1 LVRKAKTFTLKE
13 GIMYK
18 VGQDNKMRRCLTTS
32 KAQIILKELHEGV
45 DGKRFAPNI
54 TTKKILDVG
63 Y

>member
-1 LVRKAKTFTLKE
+1 
-13 GIMYK
+13 MYK